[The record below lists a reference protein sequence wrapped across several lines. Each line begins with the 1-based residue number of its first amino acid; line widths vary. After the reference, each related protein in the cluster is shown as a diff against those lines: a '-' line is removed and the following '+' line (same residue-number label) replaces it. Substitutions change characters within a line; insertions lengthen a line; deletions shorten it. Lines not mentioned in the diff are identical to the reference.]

1 MNEKKF
7 GFKWLEKLK
16 KVKHIEI
23 YIAII
28 FIVILALIYLS
39 TTKKSSGTNTTNEIQ
54 EMTVMSY
61 VDNLETNL
69 EAIINKIGGVSEA
82 KVLISLDM
90 NTAKVTDSKIDL
102 NYFPDVKGV
111 IVTAKGLSNTTSKMK
126 VLHAIE
132 AVIDVSN
139 GNIQILSSD

>member
-39 TTKKSSGTNTTNEIQ
+39 TTKKSSGINTTNEIQ

-61 VDNLETNL
+61 VENLEKNL

>member
-1 MNEKKF
+1 
-7 GFKWLEKLK
+7 
-16 KVKHIEI
+16 
-23 YIAII
+23 
-28 FIVILALIYLS
+28 
-39 TTKKSSGTNTTNEIQ
+39 
-54 EMTVMSY
+54 MSY

>member
-39 TTKKSSGTNTTNEIQ
+39 TTKKSSGTNITNEIQ